1 MKKKEACE
9 KEILAYKKK
18 KKKQYNA
25 KSRSLANTTR
35 GWGEYKKPFKF
46 KIIVNEMT
54 EVLRK

>member
-18 KKKQYNA
+18 KKQYNE
-25 KSRSLANTTR
+25 KSRSLTNTTR
-35 GWGEYKKPFKF
+35 GWGEYRTPFKF
-46 KIIVNEMT
+46 KIIVNEMD